1 MRRLIAVCMLALV
14 LPACSKGANH
24 RAAAAPEATPTPQ
37 YVSKQQITEFAQSR
51 LDSRQTLESVRF
63 TSLREWKKHHRG
75 GPPPYFPLDGK
86 IWVATIGGNTAG
98 HEVLFDAQTGA
109 PIGES
114 GYLPGADPY

>member
-1 MRRLIAVCMLALV
+1 MRRLSVILLLALA
-14 LPACSKGANH
+14 LSACSKGANH
-24 RAAAAPEATPTPQ
+24 RAAAPEPTASPQ

-63 TSLREWKKHHRG
+63 MSLREWKKHHRG

-98 HEVLFDAQTGA
+98 HEVLFDAQTGL

-114 GYLPGADPY
+114 GYVPGADPY